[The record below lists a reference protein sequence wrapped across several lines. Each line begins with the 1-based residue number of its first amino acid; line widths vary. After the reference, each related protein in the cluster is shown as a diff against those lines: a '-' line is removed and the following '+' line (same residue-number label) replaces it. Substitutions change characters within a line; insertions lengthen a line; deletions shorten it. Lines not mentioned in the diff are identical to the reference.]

1 MISKLGRAVLMV
13 EIGVTDAKTTFKR
26 PSGAPKTSQRWPPNP
41 PKAIFGSKRRA
52 NQGHESSKMNLEA
65 LFGGSRGPSDLPR
78 AFQELRKRARESPK
92 TIAKPFLDRKR
103 SFLQNVNIL
112 IVKSTFLTVG
122 GSVYE
127 FKIDPKRLREEI
139 KNDIDSPI
147 ILPRPSPAAR
157 GEQTRPKRIS
167 R

>member
-1 MISKLGRAVLMV
+1 
-13 EIGVTDAKTTFKR
+13 
-26 PSGAPKTSQRWPPNP
+26 
-41 PKAIFGSKRRA
+41 
-52 NQGHESSKMNLEA
+52 MNLEA

-103 SFLQNVNIL
+103 SFLQNVDIL
-112 IVKSTFLTVG
+112 IIKSTFLRVG

>member
-1 MISKLGRAVLMV
+1 MGAQNRPQEAPRGDK
-13 EIGVTDAKTTFKR
+13 KR
-26 PSGAPKTSQRWPPNP
+26 HRQPHHP
-41 PKAIFGSKRRA
+41 PKAISGSKRRA
-52 NQGHESSKMNLEA
+52 NQAQESSKMNLA
-65 LFGGSRGPSDLPR
+65 AFFGGSRGLSNLPR

-112 IVKSTFLTVG
+112 IIKSTFLRVG

-157 GEQTRPKRIS
+157 GEQTRPKRVP

>member
-1 MISKLGRAVLMV
+1 MKIRGATWNSKTRKKSPRG
-13 EIGVTDAKTTFKR
+13 T
-26 PSGAPKTSQRWPPNP
+26 PKITQNV
-41 PKAIFGSKRRA
+41 
-52 NQGHESSKMNLEA
+52 
-65 LFGGSRGPSDLPR
+65 
-78 AFQELRKRARESPK
+78 ARESPK

-112 IVKSTFLTVG
+112 IIKSTFLRVG

-139 KNDIDSPI
+139 KYDIDSLI
-147 ILPRPSPAAR
+147 ILPRPFPAAK
-157 GEQTRPKRIS
+157 GEQTKPKRIP